1 MSAAIQFHNN
11 FRGKIMRKLI
21 VSIAAIA
28 GFSQAAFAQELTWR
42 KDIQPIIKAQCGD
55 CHGANE
61 PEFAEWMVVREKNK
75 KASPRMDTY
84 AHFMGYV
91 VWPATGAMMRRLDD
105 GKGSAEGK
113 PGNMYRHLGGSDA
126 ERAKN
131 LATIK
136 AWMGEGAWNL
146 NRWEARG
153 NTPGMTKEQIDKIK
167 AKY

>member
-1 MSAAIQFHNN
+1 
-11 FRGKIMRKLI
+11 MRKVLI
-21 VSIAAIA
+21 TVGLFA
-28 GFSQAAFAQELTWR
+28 GATAVAGAQELTWR
-42 KDIQPIIKAQCGD
+42 KDIEPIAKAQCSE
-55 CHGANE
+55 CHGPGE
-61 PEFAEWMVVREKNK
+61 PEFAEWMVRREKEK
-75 KASPRMDTY
+75 KLAPRMDTY

-105 GKGSAEGK
+105 GKATGSK
-113 PGNMYRHLGGSDA
+113 PGNMYRYLGDTDA

-136 AWMGEGAWNL
+136 AWLGEGAWNL

-153 NTPGMTKEQIDKIK
+153 NTPGITKEQIDKVK